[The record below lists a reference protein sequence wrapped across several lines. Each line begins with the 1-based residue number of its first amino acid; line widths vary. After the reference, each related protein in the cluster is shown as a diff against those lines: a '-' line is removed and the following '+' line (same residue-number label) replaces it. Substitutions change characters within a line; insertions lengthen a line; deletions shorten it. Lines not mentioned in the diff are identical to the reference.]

1 MAESVKIR
9 ILGDATGL
17 TKALGVAESGL
28 GKLGGVV
35 SGFGKAA
42 AAAMAAAGATAAAG
56 FVNGFGDA
64 MDRQA
69 LRSVVGD
76 DILESSAAIYRDAWG
91 ESLEQVATVM
101 AETERAFGEGANIET
116 LTESAFILADKFG
129 GDVNEAMQTA
139 SELAESFGVSGEH
152 AFDLIAAAS
161 GDMSAEVRDELG
173 SAIKEYGGVFNELG
187 LSSENMLTLFADFG
201 EGGAIQ
207 LDKVGDAF
215 KELSIRSTD
224 GSTATADAFALMGRD
239 MGLYQELM
247 LEGGDAAADAT
258 FGIIRALKEIEDPA
272 AQAEAAIALFG
283 TPLEDLGATAVP
295 EFLDSVQK
303 MGGGFKDV
311 AGTTAALGEE
321 LGDNLRTKLE
331 SLKRQGLDK
340 IAATIEKHVL
350 PIVERFV
357 DYGVK
362 QFPVWRQTV
371 LDAVGYVTDVVLP
384 ALIGAFNRV
393 KDIAVE
399 VYQRALP
406 PLTAA
411 FNRVKD
417 KAVELYQMALP
428 FLVAAFDAVTDAFN
442 RVKDKAVELY
452 QMALPFLVAAFDAV
466 KDAAIRVFDW
476 VTGNWDAIMAVLAD
490 GFDAVKDAGAAL
502 VDAMGTVFDALKTAF
517 DWIKENDPA
526 IAAFAAVVGTVVV
539 GAVVAWATATYA
551 LVAGLVA
558 QAAAFVLAY
567 APIVAAVAAVAAL
580 AAGLVWAYQNVEIF
594 RTVVDKMADAAMA
607 AFGWM
612 RDNVPPIFDAIVG
625 AIVGAFEWI
634 KEKAEAFVGFVI
646 DLWGRWGD
654 TITEAATNAWGAI
667 QTIVEGALG
676 YLTGVFDFWKSLF
689 TCDWRG
695 MLDAIV
701 EMVSGLWTL
710 LKGAFLL
717 GWEAVKLSFK
727 AVFASV
733 EAMAQGGFD
742 RIVEG
747 VKALPGLLWD
757 ALKAGGQLLLDAG
770 AYMGD
775 KIVDGL
781 VSALRFVGEVIWDM
795 LPGSVKW
802 ALENGASIIGGAL
815 GVFGGGDDPT
825 TNSMGQ
831 DIVMAGTPGSYLD
844 SQGNNVSLFGSSQY
858 NDNNTAYGQ
867 GGVRDVS
874 VYVNETADP
883 AAIGTAVAYELQ
895 LANAGGR

>member
-17 TKALGVAESGL
+17 TKALGVAESQL
-28 GKLGGVV
+28 GKLGDVV
-35 SGFGKAA
+35 GKVGKAA
-42 AAAMAAAGATAAAG
+42 GAAMVAAGATAAAG

-139 SELAESFGVSGEH
+139 SELAESFGITGEH

-173 SAIKEYGGVFNELG
+173 SAIKEYGGVFDELG
-187 LSSENMLTLFADFG
+187 LSSENMLTLFTDFG

-215 KELSIRSTD
+215 KEFSIRSTD
-224 GSTATADAFALMGRD
+224 GSTATADAFALMGAD
-239 MGLYQELM
+239 MGEYQQLLLQGGEVASAATFDIIKA
-247 LEGGDAAADAT
+247 LEG
-258 FGIIRALKEIEDPA
+258 IEDPA

-303 MGGGFKDV
+303 MGGGFNDV
-311 AGTTAALGEE
+311 TGTTAALGEE

-362 QFPVWRQTV
+362 QFPVWRETV
-371 LDAVGYVTDVVLP
+371 LNAVGYVTDVVLP

-411 FNRVKD
+411 FNRVK
-417 KAVELYQMALP
+417 E
-428 FLVAAFDAVTDAFN
+428 
-442 RVKDKAVELY
+442 KAVELY

-466 KDAAIRVFDW
+466 KNAAISVYDW
-476 VTGNWDAIMAVLAD
+476 VTENWDAIMAVLAD

-502 VDAMGTVFDALKTAF
+502 VEGIQTVFDALKTAF

-526 IAAFAAVVGTVVV
+526 LAAFAAVVGTVVV

-558 QAAAFVLAY
+558 QAAAFVVAY
-567 APIVAAVAAVAAL
+567 APIVAAVAAIAAL

-594 RTVVDKMADAAMA
+594 RKVVDKMADAAMA

-625 AIVGAFEWI
+625 AIVGAFKWI

-646 DLWGRWGD
+646 DLWARWGD
-654 TITEAATNAWGAI
+654 TISSAATNAWGAI
-667 QTIVEGALG
+667 QTIVEGALQ
-676 YLTGVFDFWKSLF
+676 YLTGVFDLWKSLF
-689 TCDWRG
+689 TGDWSG
-695 MLDAIV
+695 MWDAII
-701 EMVSGLWTL
+701 EQVSGLWLL

-717 GWEAVKLSFK
+717 GWEAVELSFK
-727 AVFASV
+727 SVFASV
-733 EAMAQGGFD
+733 EAMAKGGFD

-747 VKALPGLLWD
+747 VKALPGLMWD
-757 ALKAGGQLLLDAG
+757 GLKAGGQLLLDAG

-795 LPGSVKW
+795 LPGPIKW

-831 DIVMAGTPGSYLD
+831 DIVMDGTPGSYLD

-858 NDNNTAYGQ
+858 NNNNTAYGQ
-867 GGVRDVS
+867 GGVRDVN
-874 VYVNETADP
+874 VQVLTMADP
-883 AAIGTAVAYELQ
+883 AAIGAAVAYEIQ
-895 LANAGGR
+895 IANPGG

>member
-42 AAAMAAAGATAAAG
+42 GAAMAAAGATAAAG

-69 LRSVVGD
+69 LRSAVGD
-76 DILESSAAIYRDAWG
+76 DILESSANIYRNAWG

-101 AETERAFGEGANIET
+101 AETERAFGEGANLEQ
-116 LTESAFILADKFG
+116 LTESAFILAKKFD
-129 GDVNEAMQTA
+129 GDVNKAMQTA
-139 SELAESFGVSGEH
+139 SELAESFGVTGEH

-173 SAIKEYGGVFNELG
+173 DAIKEYGGVFDELG

-201 EGGAIQ
+201 EGGARE

-215 KELSIRSTD
+215 KEFSIRSTD
-224 GSTATADAFALMGRD
+224 GSTATADAFALMGAD
-239 MGLYQELM
+239 MGEYQQLLLQGGEVASAATFDIIKA
-247 LEGGDAAADAT
+247 LEG
-258 FGIIRALKEIEDPA
+258 IEDPA

-303 MGGGFKDV
+303 MGDGFKDV
-311 AGTTAALGEE
+311 EGTTAALGAE

-331 SLKRQGLDK
+331 GLKRQGLDK

-357 DYGVK
+357 DYGMK
-362 QFPVWRQTV
+362 QFPVWRETV
-371 LDAVGYVTDVVLP
+371 LNAVGYITDVVLP
-384 ALIGAFNRV
+384 ALTG
-393 KDIAVE
+393 
-399 VYQRALP
+399 
-406 PLTAA
+406 A

-417 KAVELYQMALP
+417 KAVEVYERVLP
-428 FLVAAFDAVTDAFN
+428 PLTAAFN

-476 VTGNWDAIMAVLAD
+476 VNANWDAIMAVLAD

-502 VDAMGTVFDALKTAF
+502 VEGIQTVFDALKTTF
-517 DWIKENDPA
+517 DFIKENDPA
-526 IAAFAAVVGTVVV
+526 LAAFAAVVGTVVV

-558 QAAAFVLAY
+558 QAAAFVVAY

-580 AAGLVWAYQNVEIF
+580 AAGVVWAYQNIEIF
-594 RTVVDKMADAAMA
+594 REVVDKMADVAMA

-625 AIVGAFEWI
+625 AIVGAFKFI
-634 KEKAEAFVGFVI
+634 REKAEAFVGFVI

-654 TITEAATNAWGAI
+654 TITEAATNAWGSI
-667 QTIVEGALG
+667 KTIVEGALG
-676 YLTGVFDFWKSLF
+676 YLTGVFDFWKSAF
-689 TCDWRG
+689 TGDWQG

-701 EMVSGLWTL
+701 DMLSGLWTL

-742 RIVEG
+742 RIVAG
-747 VKALPGLLWD
+747 VKALPGLMWD
-757 ALKAGGQLLLDAG
+757 ALKLGGQLLLDAG

-781 VSALRFVGEVIWDM
+781 VAALRFVGDVIWDM
-795 LPGSVKW
+795 LPGPVKW
-802 ALENGASIIGGAL
+802 AIENGASIVGGAVGL
-815 GVFGGGDDPT
+815 FGGGGDAPT

-831 DIVMAGTPGSYLD
+831 DIVIEGTPGSYID
-844 SQGNNVSLFGSSQY
+844 SNNNLVSLFGSSQF
-858 NDNNTAYGQ
+858 NNNNTAYGQ
-867 GGVRDVS
+867 GGIRDVS

-895 LANAGGR
+895 IAGG

>member
-42 AAAMAAAGATAAAG
+42 GAAMVAAGATAAAG

-76 DILESSAAIYRDAWG
+76 DILEASAAIYRDAWG

-101 AETERAFGEGANIET
+101 ADTERAFGEGANIEQ

-139 SELAESFGVSGEH
+139 SELAQSFGVTGEH

-173 SAIKEYGGVFNELG
+173 SAIKEYGGVFADLG
-187 LSSENMLTLFADFG
+187 LSSENMLTLFTDFG
-201 EGGAIQ
+201 EGGAIE

-215 KELSIRSTD
+215 KEFSIRSTD
-224 GSTATADAFALMGRD
+224 GSTATADAFALMGAD
-239 MGLYQELM
+239 MGEYQQLLLQGGEVASAATFDIIKA
-247 LEGGDAAADAT
+247 LEG
-258 FGIIRALKEIEDPA
+258 IEDPA

-303 MGGGFKDV
+303 MGDGFKDV
-311 AGTTAALGEE
+311 EGTTAALGAE

-340 IAATIEKHVL
+340 IAATIETHVL
-350 PIVERFV
+350 PVVSRFV
-357 DYGVK
+357 DYAIEH
-362 QFPVWRQTV
+362 FPVWRETV
-371 LDAVGYVTDVVLP
+371 LNAVGYVTDVVLP

-393 KDIAVE
+393 KDKAVE

-406 PLTAA
+406 PLAA
-411 FNRVKD
+411 
-417 KAVELYQMALP
+417 
-428 FLVAAFDAVTDAFN
+428 AFN

-476 VTGNWDAIMAVLAD
+476 VNANWDAIMAVLAD

-502 VDAMGTVFDALKTAF
+502 VEGIQTVFDALQTTF

-526 IAAFAAVVGTVVV
+526 LAAFAAVVGTVVV
-539 GAVVAWATATYA
+539 GAVVAWTTATYA
-551 LVAGLVA
+551 LVAGLA
-558 QAAAFVLAY
+558 GQAAMFVLAY
-567 APIVAAVAAVAAL
+567 APIVAAVAAIAAL

-594 RTVVDKMADAAMA
+594 RTVVDKMVDAAMV

-667 QTIVEGALG
+667 KTIVEGALQ

-689 TCDWRG
+689 TGNWSG
-695 MLDAIV
+695 MWDAII
-701 EMVSGLWTL
+701 EQVSGLWTL

-733 EAMAQGGFD
+733 EAMAKGGFD

-747 VKALPGLLWD
+747 VKALPGLMWD
-757 ALKAGGQLLLDAG
+757 GLKAGGQLLLDAG

-781 VSALRFVGEVIWDM
+781 VGALRFVGEVIWDM
-795 LPGSVKW
+795 LPGSVQW
-802 ALENGASIIGGAL
+802 AIENGASIIGAGL

-831 DIVMAGTPGSYLD
+831 DIVMEGTPGSYID
-844 SQGNNVSLFGSSQY
+844 SDNNLVSLFGSSQY
-858 NDNNTAYGQ
+858 NNNNTAYGH
-867 GGVRDVS
+867 GGVGDVS
-874 VYVNETADP
+874 VQVLTMADP
-883 AAIGTAVAYELQ
+883 AAIGAAVAHEIY
-895 LANAGGR
+895 LANAGG

>member
-42 AAAMAAAGATAAAG
+42 GASMVAAGATAAAG

-76 DILESSAAIYRDAWG
+76 DILESSANIYRDAWG

-101 AETERAFGEGANIET
+101 AETERAFGEGANLEQ
-116 LTESAFILADKFG
+116 LTESAFILAKRFD
-129 GDVNEAMQTA
+129 GDVNTAMQTA
-139 SELAESFGVSGEH
+139 SELAESFGVTGEH

-173 SAIKEYGGVFNELG
+173 SAIKEYGGVFDELG

-215 KELSIRSTD
+215 KEFSIRSTD
-224 GSTATADAFALMGRD
+224 GSTATADAFALMGAD
-239 MGLYQELM
+239 MGEYQQLLLQGGEVASAATFDIIKA
-247 LEGGDAAADAT
+247 LEG
-258 FGIIRALKEIEDPA
+258 IEDPA

-303 MGGGFKDV
+303 MGDGFKDV
-311 AGTTAALGEE
+311 EGTTAALGEE

-362 QFPVWRQTV
+362 QFPVWRETV
-371 LDAVGYVTDVVLP
+371 LNAVGYVTDVVLP

-428 FLVAAFDAVTDAFN
+428 FLVAAFDAV
-442 RVKDKAVELY
+442 
-452 QMALPFLVAAFDAV
+452 

-476 VTGNWDAIMAVLAD
+476 VNANWDAIMAVLAD

-502 VDAMGTVFDALKTAF
+502 VEGIQTVFDALQTTF

-526 IAAFAAVVGTVVV
+526 LAAFAAVVGTVVV

-558 QAAAFVLAY
+558 QAAAFVVAY
-567 APIVAAVAAVAAL
+567 APIVAAVAAIAAL

-594 RTVVDKMADAAMA
+594 REVVDKMADAAMV

-667 QTIVEGALG
+667 QTIVEGALQ

-689 TCDWRG
+689 TGNWSG
-695 MLDAIV
+695 MWDAII
-701 EMVSGLWTL
+701 EQVSGLWTL

-733 EAMAQGGFD
+733 EAMAKGGFD

-747 VKALPGLLWD
+747 VKALPGLMWD
-757 ALKAGGQLLLDAG
+757 GLKAGGQLLLDAG

-781 VSALRFVGEVIWDM
+781 VGALRFVGEVIWDM

-802 ALENGASIIGGAL
+802 AIENGASIIGAGL

-825 TNSMGQ
+825 TNRFGQ
-831 DIVMAGTPGSYLD
+831 DIVMEGTPGSYLD
-844 SQGNNVSLFGSSQY
+844 PQGNNVSLFGSSQY
-858 NDNNTAYGQ
+858 NNNNTAYGH
-867 GGVRDVS
+867 GGVKDVS
-874 VYVNETADP
+874 VQVLTMADP
-883 AAIGTAVAYELQ
+883 AAIGAAVAHEIY
-895 LANAGGR
+895 LANAGG